1 MLSGRMS
8 EGGGGGEEKKK
19 KKKKGLIS
27 SALAPTR
34 HCTSPLLVKHLITI
48 QDGGIE
54 SLINLAFRYKITPA
68 LQPTALKTLY

>member
-8 EGGGGGEEKKK
+8 EGGGGGEGKK
-19 KKKKGLIS
+19 KKKKGVIS
-27 SALAPTR
+27 SAPAPTR
-34 HCTSPLLVKHLITI
+34 HCTSPLLVKHLIKI

-54 SLINLAFRYKITPA
+54 SLIDLALRYKITPA

>member
-8 EGGGGGEEKKK
+8 EGGGGGEGEKKK
-19 KKKKGLIS
+19 KGVIF
-27 SALAPTR
+27 SAPAPTR

-54 SLINLAFRYKITPA
+54 SLIDLAFRYKITPA